1 MRSQP
6 SIHRHPALFGAF
18 PSVTTTVCAPFL
30 GDSISPWTQYSPW
43 GLAQDPNQILY
54 PEDPYDPDPYL

>member
-1 MRSQP
+1 MHSQL
-6 SIHRHPALFGAF
+6 SILRHPVLFGAC
-18 PSVTTTVCAPFL
+18 PSITTTVYGQLLA
-30 GDSISPWTQYSPW
+30 DSISPWTQYSPW